1 MLAGLF
7 VLAAGGQQR
16 GLFDA
21 LYRHLRGGVEG
32 ADALEVIAEELGSY
46 REFFSRAPSIDNA
59 AAHREIA
66 DLLDHWNTI
75 VAERGEF
82 LADIAKLYGV
92 CPHFCGVC
100 PQRNDGRRTSRDRG
114 REGR

>member
-32 ADALEVIAEELGSY
+32 ADALEVVAEELGSY
-46 REFFSRAPSIDNA
+46 REFLSRAPRIDDA
-59 AAHREIA
+59 AAHGEIA
-66 DLLDHWNTI
+66 DLFDHWNAI
-75 VAERGEF
+75 VAKSGEF
-82 LADIAKLYGV
+82 LANFTKLY
-92 CPHFCGVC
+92 GVC
-100 PQRNDGRRTSRDRG
+100 PQRNDGGSASRDRG
-114 REGR
+114 SEGRR